1 MTQHTHTPQTDICSL
16 PVHCVTPNLQV
27 LIIYMSEAR
36 ALCVDRQQ
44 IDEHTHTSQ
53 HTHTHTHTNTHTQ
66 LMHTEKPPTHLL
78 CCPPRSV
85 YPPLSLSP
93 FLSFS
98 FLLSLSLCY
107 RHVCILHH
115 S

>member
-1 MTQHTHTPQTDICSL
+1 MLHEQGASLQWKHWGHAHTHIHAHTHT
-16 PVHCVTPNLQV
+16 
-27 LIIYMSEAR
+27 R
-36 ALCVDRQQ
+36 
-44 IDEHTHTSQ
+44 THTNTHTQ
-53 HTHTHTHTNTHTQ
+53 THTCTRTRTHTHTHTHTHTNTHTQ

-93 FLSFS
+93 FLYFS

-107 RHVCILHH
+107 GQE
-115 S
+115 